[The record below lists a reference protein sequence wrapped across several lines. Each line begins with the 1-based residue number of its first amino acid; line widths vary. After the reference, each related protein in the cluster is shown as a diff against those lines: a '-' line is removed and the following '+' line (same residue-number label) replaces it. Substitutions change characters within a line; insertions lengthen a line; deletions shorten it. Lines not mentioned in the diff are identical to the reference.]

1 MAVINHQAVLNPI
14 PLSRTQIAVT
24 PTTIAAKDT
33 LRIAVPLQGTTTSH
47 FSNAALSLNNVNLS
61 LATKS
66 GLNKVYVFITNTSD
80 APINLT
86 SSSTVLV
93 ATYT

>member
-1 MAVINHQAVLNPI
+1 MAVVNPQAVLNPI
-14 PLSRTQIAVT
+14 PVSRTSINVA

-33 LRIAVPLQGTTTSH
+33 LRIAVPLQGTTTSQ
-47 FSNAALSLNNVNLS
+47 FSNAALSFNNVNIS

-66 GLNKVYVFITNTSD
+66 GVNAVYVFITNTSN
-80 APINLT
+80 AAINLT
-86 SSSTVLV
+86 SSTLSV

>member
-1 MAVINHQAVLNPI
+1 MAVVNPQAVLNPV
-14 PLSRTQIAVT
+14 PVSRTQVSVT

-47 FSNAALSLNNVNLS
+47 FSNAALLFNNVNLS

-66 GLNKVYVFITNTSD
+66 GLNRVYVFITNTSD
-80 APINLT
+80 SPINLT
-86 SSSTVLV
+86 SSTLSV

>member
-1 MAVINHQAVLNPI
+1 MAVVNHQAVLNPI
-14 PLSRTQIAVT
+14 PLIRTQVTVT
-24 PTTIAAKDT
+24 PSTIAAKDT

-47 FSNAALSLNNVNLS
+47 FSNAALSFNNVNIS

-66 GLNKVYVFITNTSD
+66 GVNTVYVFITNTSN
-80 APINLT
+80 AAINLT
-86 SSSTVLV
+86 SSTLSV

>member
-1 MAVINHQAVLNPI
+1 MAVVNPQAVLNPI
-14 PLSRTQIAVT
+14 PVSRTNIAVT

-47 FSNAALSLNNVNLS
+47 FSNAALSFNNVNLS

-66 GLNKVYVFITNTSD
+66 GLNKVYVFITNNGTE
-80 APINLT
+80 PVNI
-86 SSSTVLV
+86 SSSTLSV
-93 ATYT
+93 AIHT

>member
-1 MAVINHQAVLNPI
+1 MAVVNPQAVLNPV
-14 PLSRTQIAVT
+14 PVSRTKVSIA

-47 FSNAALSLNNVNLS
+47 FSNAALSFNNVNLS

-66 GLNKVYVFITNTSD
+66 GVNTVHVFITNTSN
-80 APINLT
+80 AAINLT
-86 SSSTVLV
+86 SSTLSV

>member
-1 MAVINHQAVLNPI
+1 MAVVNPQAVLNPI
-14 PLSRTQIAVT
+14 PLSRTQVSVA

-47 FSNAALSLNNVNLS
+47 FSNAALSFNNVNIS

-66 GLNKVYVFITNTSD
+66 GVNTVYVFITNTSN
-80 APINLT
+80 AAINLT
-86 SSSTVLV
+86 SSTLSV

>member
-1 MAVINHQAVLNPI
+1 MAVVNHQAVLNPI
-14 PLSRTQIAVT
+14 PLLRTSITVT

-33 LRIAVPLQGTTTSH
+33 LRIAVPLQGTITSH
-47 FSNAALSLNNVNLS
+47 FSNAALSFNNANLS

-66 GLNKVYVFITNTSD
+66 GLNTVYVFITNTSN
-80 APINLT
+80 AAINLT
-86 SSSTVLV
+86 KSTLSV

>member
-1 MAVINHQAVLNPI
+1 MAVVNPQAVFNPI
-14 PLSRTQIAVT
+14 PLTRKSVSLA

-47 FSNAALSLNNVNLS
+47 FANAALAFNNINLS

-66 GLNKVYVFITNTSD
+66 GVNNVYVFITNTSD
-80 APINLT
+80 TSINLT
-86 SSSTVLV
+86 SSTLSV
-93 ATYT
+93 ATFT

>member
-1 MAVINHQAVLNPI
+1 MAVVNHQAVLNPI
-14 PLSRTQIAVT
+14 PLSRTSINVT

-33 LRIAVPLQGTTTSH
+33 LRVAVPLQGTTTSH
-47 FSNAALSLNNVNLS
+47 FSNAALSLNNINLS

-66 GLNKVYVFITNTSD
+66 GVNTVYVFITNTSN
-80 APINLT
+80 AAINLT
-86 SSSTVLV
+86 SSTLSV

>member
-1 MAVINHQAVLNPI
+1 MAVVNPQAVLNPV
-14 PLSRTQIAVT
+14 PVSRTQVSVA

-47 FSNAALSLNNVNLS
+47 FANAALAFNNINIS

-66 GLNKVYVFITNTSD
+66 GVNAVHVFITNTSNN
-80 APINLT
+80 PINLT
-86 SSSTVLV
+86 SSTLSV
-93 ATYT
+93 AAFT

>member
-1 MAVINHQAVLNPI
+1 MATINSQAVLNPL
-14 PLSRTQIAVT
+14 PLTRKSVSVA

-47 FSNAALSLNNVNLS
+47 FANAALAFNNINLS

-66 GLNKVYVFITNTSD
+66 GVNAVYVFITNTSN
-80 APINLT
+80 ASINLT
-86 SSSTVLV
+86 SSTLSV
-93 ATYT
+93 ATFT

>member
-1 MAVINHQAVLNPI
+1 MAVVNNQAVLNPI
-14 PLSRTQIAVT
+14 PVSRTQVSVA

-47 FSNAALSLNNVNLS
+47 FANAALAFNNVNLS

-66 GLNKVYVFITNTSD
+66 GVNAVQVFITNTSN
-80 APINLT
+80 ASINLT
-86 SSSTVLV
+86 SSTLSV
-93 ATYT
+93 ATFT

>member
-1 MAVINHQAVLNPI
+1 MAVVNNQAVLNPI
-14 PLSRTQIAVT
+14 PVSRTQVSVA

-47 FSNAALSLNNVNLS
+47 FANAALAFNNVNLS

-66 GLNKVYVFITNTSD
+66 GVNTVYVFITNTSN
-80 APINLT
+80 AAINLT
-86 SSSTVLV
+86 SCTLSV

>member
-1 MAVINHQAVLNPI
+1 MAVVNHQAVLNPI
-14 PLSRTQIAVT
+14 LVSRTSINVT

-47 FSNAALSLNNVNLS
+47 FSNAALSFNNINLS

-66 GLNKVYVFITNTSD
+66 GLNMVHVFITNTSNN
-80 APINLT
+80 PINLT
-86 SSSTVLV
+86 SSTLSVT
-93 ATYT
+93 THT

>member
-1 MAVINHQAVLNPI
+1 MAVVNHQAVLNPI
-14 PLSRTQIAVT
+14 PLSRTQVSVA

-33 LRIAVPLQGTTTSH
+33 LRIAVRLQGTTTSH
-47 FSNAALSLNNVNLS
+47 FSNAALSFNNVNIS

-66 GLNKVYVFITNTSD
+66 GVNTVYVFITNTSN
-80 APINLT
+80 AAINLT
-86 SSSTVLV
+86 SSTLSV

>member
-1 MAVINHQAVLNPI
+1 MAVVNHQAVLNPI
-14 PLSRTQIAVT
+14 PTSRTSTNVT

-47 FSNAALSLNNVNLS
+47 FSNAALSFNNVNLS

-66 GLNKVYVFITNTSD
+66 GVNTVYVFITNTSNN
-80 APINLT
+80 PINLT
-86 SSSTVLV
+86 SSTLAV
-93 ATYT
+93 ATFT

>member
-1 MAVINHQAVLNPI
+1 MAVVNHQAVLNPI
-14 PLSRTQIAVT
+14 PLSRTQVSVT

-47 FSNAALSLNNVNLS
+47 FSNAALSFNNVNLS
-61 LATKS
+61 IATKS
-66 GLNKVYVFITNTSD
+66 GLNAVQVFITNTCT

-86 SSSTVLV
+86 KSTLSV

>member
-1 MAVINHQAVLNPI
+1 MAIVNNQAVLNPI
-14 PLSRTQIAVT
+14 PLSRTSINVT

-47 FSNAALSLNNVNLS
+47 FSNAALAFNNVNLS

-66 GLNKVYVFITNTSD
+66 GVDTVYVFITNTSN
-80 APINLT
+80 AAINLT
-86 SSSTVLV
+86 SSTLSV